1 MTLGTVAP
9 VLDPALFIPD
19 LRPRTRQ
26 AVLEHLASLAHEAGA
41 VGDPALL
48 NELLA
53 LRERAGTT
61 ALGKGVA
68 LPHARSLTVRRPM
81 LVVARSARGIDWDAA
96 DEQRVTLVIL
106 ALSPGEWGDEAHHAF
121 LTRAASLARLQRHR
135 QRLLEAESVEDVVGV
150 LRDVK
155 P

>member
-1 MTLGTVAP
+1 MTLGMVAP

-48 NELLA
+48 CDLLV
-53 LRERAGTT
+53 LRERAGGT

-81 LVVARSARGIDWDAA
+81 LVVARSQRGIDWDAA
-96 DEQRVTLVIL
+96 DQQRVTLVIL

-121 LTRAASLARLQRHR
+121 LARAASLVRLQRHR